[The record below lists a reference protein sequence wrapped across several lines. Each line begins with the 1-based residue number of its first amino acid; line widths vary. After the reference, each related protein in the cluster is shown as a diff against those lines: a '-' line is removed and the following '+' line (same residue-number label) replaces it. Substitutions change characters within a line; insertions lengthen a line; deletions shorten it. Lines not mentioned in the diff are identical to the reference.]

1 MSFLKR
7 TSGAYVW
14 GQLGR
19 LAEAGLF
26 FGFSLLLARSLGPRQ
41 YGVYAL
47 GVSAAGVFGFL
58 TLLGLGPE
66 TLGKFVPEL
75 TAAGSPGNVRVLL
88 NRLLL
93 MRFLTVVAAVA
104 AAYALS
110 RADYIQSRLRFFEGS
125 LAWILL
131 VFAGR
136 AFYDL
141 LGGFHGALLDLRQV
155 ALAKTLAGITAP
167 LVFLV
172 FVGGRGSSAEAAFLA
187 TAAGYLVGA
196 IMLLRHWVRPAV
208 EPLATVR
215 TAPFRRILEFGLIT
229 WAANF
234 FIFVLSDNTDVLL
247 VRWLLGD
254 PASVGYYSVG
264 ARLVFRVVT
273 LVMGWVPLFA
283 VASISQANVEGG
295 HVKIAAVVQAQW
307 RLTVIT
313 VVGPLAL
320 LWCFARPII
329 VLLFSPAYLP
339 SVEVVRIL
347 SLLMICSAVCGL
359 YLHSGILFVLN
370 HERLAST
377 IVGGAA
383 VFNVVL
389 EIFLVR
395 EMGINGAAWSTG
407 IAYVVLSVTT
417 AAVSAIFVPLRI
429 PWQFIFKILIAASAA
444 SVSSSWLTITSMGQ
458 LLMAGAMWLATFLTA
473 LVLLKPLGV
482 TDSVHLRKINSRLGS
497 LASRLFVRGTPTM
510 EGGHATW

>member
-19 LAEAGLF
+19 LAEAALF

-47 GVSAAGVFGFL
+47 GLSAAGVCGFL

-66 TLGKFVPEL
+66 TFGKFVPEL
-75 TAAGSPGNVRVLL
+75 AAAGNLGNVRLL
-88 NRLLL
+88 LKRLLVT
-93 MRFLTVVAAVA
+93 RFLTVVAAVA
-104 AAYALS
+104 AVYLVS
-110 RADYIQSRLRFFEGS
+110 RSDYVQSRLRFFEGS

-155 ALAKTLAGITAP
+155 ALAKTLAGVTAP
-167 LVFLV
+167 LVFLL
-172 FVGGRGSSAEAAFLA
+172 FAGGRGPSPEVAFLA

-196 IMLLRHWVRPAV
+196 FLLFRGWIRPAR
-208 EPLATVR
+208 EPLAAAR
-215 TAPFRRILEFGLIT
+215 TIPFRRILQFGLFT
-229 WAANF
+229 WAVNF

-264 ARLVFRVVT
+264 ARLVFRLVT

-295 HVKIAAVVQAQW
+295 HDKIAALVQAQW
-307 RLTVIT
+307 KLTVIT
-313 VVGPLAL
+313 VVAPLAL

-347 SLLMICSAVCGL
+347 CLLMICSAVCGL

-370 HERLAST
+370 HERLASA
-377 IVGGAA
+377 IVGSTA
-383 VFNVVL
+383 VFNVAL

-395 EMGINGAAWSTG
+395 EMGIKGAAWATG
-407 IAYVVLSVTT
+407 IAYIILSITT
-417 AAVSAIFVPLRI
+417 AAVSAVFVPLRI
-429 PWQFIFKILIAASAA
+429 PWQFISKILFSVFVAA
-444 SVSSSWLTITSMGQ
+444 LGTH
-458 LLMAGAMWLATFLTA
+458 WLAIGSLWELGIVGMVWTVIVGAALT
-473 LVLLKPLGV
+473 LLKPLGAN
-482 TDSVHLRKINSRLGS
+482 DSLHLTTISPRMGL
-497 LASRLFVRGTPTM
+497 LASKLFARGAATA
-510 EGGHATW
+510 EGRQAAW